1 MKGVSKRRCKVFV
14 CGGEGI
20 VFVVQ
25 YSYTSIFSFLLLT
38 AAAPIFSSLFF
49 FFLSFFFAYFDNTF
63 WVYMYAYGINT
74 SL

>member
-1 MKGVSKRRCKVFV
+1 MKGVSKRRCKAFV

-25 YSYTSIFSFLLLT
+25 YSYTSIFSFFLLA
-38 AAAPIFSSLFF
+38 AAAPIFSVFF
-49 FFLSFFFAYFDNTF
+49 FFLAYFDNTF

>member
-1 MKGVSKRRCKVFV
+1 MFPRGGVKVFV

-25 YSYTSIFSFLLLT
+25 YSYTSIFSFFLLAAA
-38 AAAPIFSSLFF
+38 AAAPIFSVFFLFF
-49 FFLSFFFAYFDNTF
+49 SFAYFDNTF

>member
-1 MKGVSKRRCKVFV
+1 MKGVSKRRCKAFV

-25 YSYTSIFSFLLLT
+25 YSYTSIFSFFLLA
-38 AAAPIFSSLFF
+38 AAAPIFSVFF
-49 FFLSFFFAYFDNTF
+49 FFSFFSFAYFDNTF

>member
-1 MKGVSKRRCKVFV
+1 MFPRGGVKVFV

-25 YSYTSIFSFLLLT
+25 YSYTSFFSFFLLA
-38 AAAPIFSSLFF
+38 AAAPIFLKSFF
-49 FFLSFFFAYFDNTF
+49 FFFAYFDNTF